1 MEITLTNQFLQAT
14 ISSCGAQLLSLKD
27 LSFGKGASGAEA
39 SGVEYIWNGNPSVWK
54 FRAPI
59 LFPIVGRLKDGYF
72 LWQGKEYHL
81 PNHGFSRDLEHS
93 VVEEKK
99 DRVVWRLQDT
109 PYTRELFPW
118 PFVLETEYQLVDST
132 LVFRTTV
139 TNPGQQELAF
149 SLGSH
154 TGLAYPWKGFRKED
168 YYLQF
173 QLADQQN
180 EVPRMVASSEGG
192 FVLGT
197 WRGEA
202 NAADTGFQLETVAY
216 PNIQEGKITLQDGL
230 FGDGHILTGVTSQW
244 VALVEGTTGR
254 QVRVNTAGFPY
265 VVLWQ
270 SASPTEPFVCIEPW
284 FGLPDWDGTSHEWER
299 KPGLVRL
306 EPGNSFSC
314 HQSLEIVL

>member
-14 ISSCGAQLLSLKD
+14 ISSCGAQLLSLRD
-27 LSFGKGASGAEA
+27 LSSEPENSA
-39 SGVEYIWNGNPSVWK
+39 VEYIWNGNPAVWK

-72 LWQGKEYHL
+72 LWQDKEYCL
-81 PNHGFSRDLEHS
+81 PNHGFARDLEHS
-93 VVEEKK
+93 LVVCEA
-99 DRVVWRLQDT
+99 DRLVWRLQDNAC
-109 PYTRELFPW
+109 TRELFPW
-118 PFVLETEYQLVDST
+118 PFVLETEYQLMAST
-132 LVFRTTV
+132 LVFRTAV

-154 TGLAYPWKGFRKED
+154 TGLAYPWKGFRRED

-173 QLADQQN
+173 QLA
-180 EVPRMVASSEGG
+180 EIPRLVASSQDG
-192 FVLGT
+192 FVLGS
-197 WRGEA
+197 WSGGDG
-202 NAADTGFQLETVAY
+202 AARKSFQPETRVY
-216 PNIQEGKITLQDGL
+216 LHIQEGRISLRDGL
-230 FGDGHILTGVTSQW
+230 FGGGHILTGIKSQW

-270 SASPTEPFVCIEPW
+270 SPAPAESFVCIEPW
-284 FGLPDWDGTSHEWER
+284 FGLPDWAGTSHEWDG

-306 EPGNSFSC
+306 EPGKSFSC
-314 HQSLEIVL
+314 HQSLEVTS